1 MRLLEYQAKSLFRD
15 YGIPVPSGVV
25 CRSEVDV
32 ENSAGQV
39 GEHMVLK
46 AQVPAGKRG
55 KGGGILFAANVPE
68 ARTRVAELL
77 KAQVCGFPV
86 REVLVEERLEIARE
100 MYVAVMTDTAGGK
113 GCPMVILSARGGMEV
128 EEIVAGNSEVV
139 KRLHVDPVWGL
150 QEHQVR
156 PLVKEAGV
164 PGELQPAVTRVIMNL
179 YRLYWELDGELVE
192 INPLV
197 VTGSGGLVAGDGKM
211 VVDNSALYRH
221 PGLKGTVPDSREAE
235 AASMGLAY
243 VQLDGNIG
251 LISNGAGLTMA
262 TMDQLALAG
271 GKPANFLD
279 TGERILRDG
288 IRDSLKLLYSNP
300 GVRAILVNIFGGGVR
315 CDVIAEK
322 LIEALG
328 IPTGQDEP
336 GTVDN
341 LAGNRGEMPGVA
353 EVAVSQSSIPIVVCL
368 RGRNEDTG
376 RKLLQEAGLPRCE
389 IYSSMDEAVA
399 RAARLG
405 VEG

>member
-15 YGIPVPSGVV
+15 YGIPVPRGEV
-25 CRSEVDV
+25 CRSEIDV
-32 ENSAGQV
+32 ESIAGRL
-39 GEHMVLK
+39 GERLALK

-55 KGGGILFAANVPE
+55 KGGGILFAGNIQE
-68 ARTRVAELL
+68 ARTGVAGLL
-77 KAQVCGFPV
+77 KGRVCGFPV

-100 MYVAVMTDTAGGK
+100 MYVAIMTDTAGGK
-113 GCPMVILSARGGMEV
+113 GCPMVILSARGGMEI
-128 EEIVAGNSEVV
+128 EEILSGNSELA
-139 KRLHVDPVWGL
+139 KKLHVDPVWGL

-156 PLVKEAGV
+156 HLVKEAGV
-164 PGELQPAVTRVIMNL
+164 PGELRPAVTKVIMNL
-179 YRLYWELDGELVE
+179 YRLYWEMDGELVE

-197 VTGSGGLVAGDGKM
+197 VTGSGELVAGDGKLM
-211 VVDNSALYRH
+211 VDNSALYRH
-221 PGLKGTVPDSREAE
+221 PGLKGAEPDSGEAE
-235 AASMGLAY
+235 AVSMGLAY

-288 IRDSLKLLYSNP
+288 IRDSMKLLHSNP
-300 GVRAILVNIFGGGVR
+300 RVRVILVNIFGGGVR

-322 LIEALG
+322 LVEAL
-328 IPTGQDEP
+328 
-336 GTVDN
+336 
-341 LAGNRGEMPGVA
+341 
-353 EVAVSQSSIPIVVCL
+353 SQNSIPVVVCL

-376 RKLLQEAGLPRCE
+376 RRLLQEAGLPRCE
-389 IYSSMDEAVA
+389 IYCSMDEAVA

-405 VEG
+405 VAG